1 MLKITEWV
9 VNFIEKSI
17 FNFSQD
23 SLNKQTKVILG

>member
-1 MLKITEWV
+1 MLKITEWA

-23 SLNKQTKVILG
+23 SLYKRTKVILG